1 MLKYLDD
8 LDKAFLALADPTRRA
23 IVDRLTRGPASVS
36 DLAAP
41 FAFTLAA
48 IMQHLRVL
56 EQAGLVSSQKQGR
69 VRTCSIEPEAL
80 RSVEDWISERRTTWE
95 RRLDRLGLL
104 LDGPDPTPGAATG
117 AAAGS
122 AASDGT
128 GSDSPASPSSPTSPT
143 SPISPTG
150 ERPCPN
156 VR

>member
-1 MLKYLDD
+1 MLKYSDD
-8 LDKAFLALADPTRRA
+8 LDMAFLALADPTRRA

-104 LDGPDPTPGAATG
+104 LDGPEPTTD
-117 AAAGS
+117 AAADP
-122 AASDGT
+122 AASVDPES
-128 GSDSPASPSSPTSPT
+128 GSSTSSPTSPT
-143 SPISPTG
+143 G
-150 ERPCPN
+150 ERP
-156 VR
+156 

>member
-1 MLKYLDD
+1 MLKYSDD

-104 LDGPDPTPGAATG
+104 LDGPDPTTG
-117 AAAGS
+117 AAAS
-122 AASDGT
+122 VD
-128 GSDSPASPSSPTSPT
+128 PASSPTSPT
-143 SPISPTG
+143 G
-150 ERPCPN
+150 ERP
-156 VR
+156 